1 MLDNERFYMEIA
13 IYTFSILIIILLLR
27 QIKKQ
32 KVESRN
38 IEAFLLKE
46 DLVKTLNEAQ
56 RHLKLYK
63 SSLRDKLTYL
73 NNLDNKQLDE
83 LLAIEIEEL
92 KSDFIELKKEAEDFY
107 ENNIEFINK
116 IEKFEP
122 LCIDPSNI
130 NTCINRLDYILD
142 LIENI
147 NIQYIGIKQKVGEL
161 E

>member
-1 MLDNERFYMEIA
+1 MEIA
-13 IYTFSILIIILLLR
+13 IYTFSTLIIILLLR

-38 IEAFLLKE
+38 IEAFILKE

-116 IEKFEP
+116 IEKLEP

-130 NTCINRLDYILD
+130 STCKNRLDYILD

>member
-1 MLDNERFYMEIA
+1 MEIA

-27 QIKKQ
+27 QIKNQ

-38 IEAFLLKE
+38 IEAFILKE
-46 DLVKTLNEAQ
+46 DLVKTLNEAE

-116 IEKFEP
+116 IEKLEP

-130 NTCINRLDYILD
+130 STCKNRLDYILD

>member
-1 MLDNERFYMEIA
+1 MEIA